1 MLQAFKTMS
10 QQCYCNADL
19 RKKSSLR
26 IVPCNITLSLLLFCG
41 SRCRRRRRCLRSCYT
56 RQLAAT
62 IFSAT
67 QGCIIVATLFRM
79 VVTLFQYC
87 IAVLRKKSSLR
98 IVPCNIT
105 FKLPSLTTKAK
116 AYIQKSFTSRTRY
129 KGTPSGKWFLD
140 PYLIIE
146 SCDMDEILCSRHS
159 NETTSSFGS
168 TVMFF
173 YIQ

>member
-1 MLQAFKTMS
+1 M
-10 QQCYCNADL
+10 
-19 RKKSSLR
+19 
-26 IVPCNITLSLLLFCG
+26 
-41 SRCRRRRRCLRSCYT
+41 
-56 RQLAAT
+56 
-62 IFSAT
+62 
-67 QGCIIVATLFRM
+67 FRM

-105 FKLPSLTTKAK
+105 FKLPSVTTKAK
-116 AYIQKSFTSRTRY
+116 ASTQKSFTGRTLY
-129 KGTPSGKWFLD
+129 KGTPSGNWFLD
-140 PYLIIE
+140 PYLKIE
-146 SCDMDEILCSRHS
+146 SYEPVLTCLTSEYMDEILCSRHS